1 LNIQEFLHVLRA
13 RWLTVSIGV
22 AVVVVGVA
30 AVTLLTTPLYKASTR
45 LFVSTSSS
53 GAASEIYQG
62 TLSSQQ
68 RVLSYT
74 KLLMGRSLAQ
84 RTVDKLHLD
93 MSADQLRAKVTAS
106 AAPNTVLIDVS
117 VVDASP
123 ALARN
128 IADALSDEFV
138 VMARELETPEETGR
152 PDARVVVEQHASL
165 PTSPV
170 IPRTKRNLAVGAAL
184 GLMLGIGLAVL
195 RDRFDNSVKN
205 RQILEE
211 ITDAGLVANVP
222 YDRHRQKQPAI
233 TFADDRSGAAE
244 AFRELRTN
252 LQFLEVDDPPRVLL
266 VTSALPCEGKST
278 TAINLA
284 LVLAEAE
291 HNVVLVDGDVRR
303 PKLDKYLNLIGS
315 VGFSTVLTGRA
326 SLHEALQKSRFR
338 GLTVLTSGA
347 VPPNPSE
354 LLGSMAAQ
362 KVLNELRAGFDFVIV
377 DSSPLLAAT
386 DAAILSADCDGVLLI
401 ARFAE
406 TKRDQLAHAVGNLK
420 NVVARILGS
429 IFTMMPARSDESYY
443 YSYYGDAPTPPPA
456 PQHSI
461 QQVSHSRR
469 VKK

>member
-1 LNIQEFLHVLRA
+1 MLRT
-13 RWLTVSIGV
+13 RWVTVCVG
-22 AVVVVGVA
+22 VVVVVAGVA
-30 AVTLLTTPLYKASTR
+30 ASTMLTTPLYKASTR

-93 MSADQLRAKVTAS
+93 MSADELRAKVTAS

-123 ALARN
+123 IVARDLAN
-128 IADALSDEFV
+128 ALSDEFV
-138 VMARELETPEETGR
+138 GMARDLETPEETGR

-211 ITDAGLVANVP
+211 ISDAGLVASVP
-222 YDRHRQKQPAI
+222 FDKQRQKQPAI

-252 LQFLEVDDPPRVLL
+252 LQFLDVDDPPRVLA
-266 VTSALPCEGKST
+266 VTSALPAEGKST
-278 TAINLA
+278 TAMNLA
-284 LVLAEAE
+284 LALAEAE

-303 PKLDKYLNLIGS
+303 PKLDKYLGLIGS

-326 SLHEALQKSRFR
+326 SLHEVLQKSRFR
-338 GLTVLTSGA
+338 GLTVLTSGT

-362 KVLNELRAGFDFVIV
+362 KVLNELRSGFDYVIV

-386 DAAILSADCDGVLLI
+386 DAAILAAECDGVLLI
-401 ARFAE
+401 ARFGE

-420 NVVARILGS
+420 NVGARILGS
-429 IFTMMPARSDESYY
+429 IFTMMPGHSDESYY
-443 YSYYGDAPTPPPA
+443 YNYYGDAPIPTP
-456 PQHSI
+456 QGSD
-461 QQVSHSRR
+461 QQVRNARR
-469 VKK
+469 VRKS